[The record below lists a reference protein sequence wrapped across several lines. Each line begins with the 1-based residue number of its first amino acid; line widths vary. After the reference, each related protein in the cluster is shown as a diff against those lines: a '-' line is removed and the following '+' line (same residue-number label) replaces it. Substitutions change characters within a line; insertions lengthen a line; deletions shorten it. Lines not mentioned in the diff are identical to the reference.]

1 MYAEPPRKGVSFSP
15 TITRTGTSIAGNDS
29 MTEPSCCL
37 RMRLGRPRPS
47 LRFGAGLLVGE
58 PPHLLVDE
66 PVPAGTGRV
75 VAVAGT
81 GVEQDQALDAVRVGD
96 AKRKREVAAERM
108 TADDRTIGADVVEQC
123 GHVPEHAR
131 DGVRLGV
138 GAPASVRPW
147 PRRSQVTRRQ
157 PAFTIAAALPAK
169 AAPLD
174 EKPCVRR
181 TTGPSPRR
189 S

>member
-1 MYAEPPRKGVSFSP
+1 MGILSAMYAEPPRKGVSFSP

-37 RMRLGRPRPS
+37 RMLSAVPRPS
-47 LRFGAGLLVGE
+47 LRFGAGLLGGE
-58 PPHLLVDE
+58 PLHLLVDE

-108 TADDRTIGADVVEQC
+108 TADDRTIGADVVEQR

-138 GAPASVRPW
+138 CA
-147 PRRSQVTRRQ
+147 
-157 PAFTIAAALPAK
+157 
-169 AAPLD
+169 
-174 EKPCVRR
+174 CVRAPVATQVPGDE
-181 TTGPSPRR
+181 TTAGIHDRGGIASEGRHR
-189 S
+189 STRSRA